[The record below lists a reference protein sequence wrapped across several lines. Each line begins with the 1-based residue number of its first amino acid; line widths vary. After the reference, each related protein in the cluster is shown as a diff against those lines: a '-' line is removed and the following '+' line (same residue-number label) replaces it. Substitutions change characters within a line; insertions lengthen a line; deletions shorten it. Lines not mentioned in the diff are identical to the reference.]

1 MILIRNRS
9 IAEGS
14 PSAMDDHKKY
24 NNYYLNLF
32 NSFHSFMKKSLLF
45 AAAVACACAA
55 NAEVFDY
62 GFESTNPAFPF
73 LGMISDETSDYY
85 APGNYDLVD
94 KYGVAMP
101 SLWAIPVLNTPE
113 GGEKGL
119 PDLGVG
125 ISMLDGGVYTVSADP
140 YIGGEE
146 EIEAMPEENYNY
158 PFLSWGEK
166 GMPRTIFMP
175 GWGTVEAWEDKDYN
189 AAVEADWVST
199 RNGVQFTRLGT
210 QSMVSRGDCYF
221 QYPAVTGNVTVTVW
235 AGTNLGGTANPDNLL
250 EVAVT
255 PVIDG
260 VAGETIILSK
270 ADPANKRYYKLDP
283 ITLDATGK
291 NVVFRVGAN
300 NSQLNLMHVRIEGEA
315 GVNAVEGV
323 AVEAA
328 DAKAYNLFGVQVDE
342 NYKGLVIKNGKKFVQ
357 K

>member
-1 MILIRNRS
+1 
-9 IAEGS
+9 
-14 PSAMDDHKKY
+14 
-24 NNYYLNLF
+24 
-32 NSFHSFMKKSLLF
+32 MKKSLLF
-45 AAAVACACAA
+45 AAAIAIACAA
-55 NAEVFDY
+55 NAEVFEY
-62 GFESTNPAFPF
+62 GFNYDSPAFPLF
-73 LGMISDETSDYY
+73 GQFNDENSDFY
-85 APGNYDLVD
+85 APSNVDLVN

-101 SLWAIPVLNTPE
+101 SWLAVPVINTPE

-119 PDLGVG
+119 PDLGVC
-125 ISMLDGGVYTVSADP
+125 ISMLDGQLYKLTPDA
-140 YIGGEE
+140 YIGSNPEDTGYEFEE
-146 EIEAMPEENYNY
+146 MPEENYAY

-166 GMPRTIFMP
+166 GIPRTIFMP
-175 GWGTVEAWEDKDYN
+175 GWGSEEAWEDKDYN
-189 AAVEADWVST
+189 AATEADWVST
-199 RNGVQFTRLGT
+199 KNGVQFTRLGD
-210 QSMVSRGDCYF
+210 QNMVSRGDCYF
-221 QYPAVTGNVTVTVW
+221 QYPAVTGNLTVTVW
-235 AGTNLGGTANPDNLL
+235 AGTNLGGTANPDNIL

-270 ADPANKRYYKLDP
+270 DDPANKRYYKLDP